1 MNNNYYCQNY
11 HDSFMEKKHHDK
23 NMLLKDENNYKYYYE
38 NHNGQDDYGL
48 KYIDDYG
55 YGYKCTKFKIQF
67 PPQEQNVQPGMEY
80 VMKPRPI
87 FDNPN
92 YQGSNKLKDKVAIIT
107 GGDSGIGR
115 AVAVAYVKE
124 GAKVVLGYLNEE
136 RDAKETEEYIKTMGG
151 ECMLVPGDVKD
162 KRYCEYLVNETM
174 KKYGKI
180 DILVNNAG
188 VQYQQKSL
196 LDISDEQ
203 FDFTMKTNMY
213 SIFYLTKSAL
223 KHMNPGASI
232 INVSSITTFYG
243 EPELIDYVTS
253 KGAIIGFTRALSTNL
268 ADKCIRVN
276 AVAPGY
282 FWTVLQPAC
291 WEKEK
296 IPTLGAD
303 APMKRAGQTYEIAPL
318 FVYLASD
325 DSSYVTGQTMHING
339 GQYKG

>member
-1 MNNNYYCQNY
+1 MDYKFYYDNN
-11 HDSFMEKKHHDK
+11 
-23 NMLLKDENNYKYYYE
+23 
-38 NHNGQDDYGL
+38 NGQDDYGL
-48 KYIDDYG
+48 KYINNEG
-55 YGYKCTKFKIQF
+55 YGYKCNKFIVKY

-80 VMKPRPI
+80 LMKPRPI

-92 YQGSNKLKDKVAIIT
+92 YKGSGKLRGKVAIIT

-115 AVAVAYVKE
+115 AVAISYVKE
-124 GAKVVLGYLNEE
+124 GASVVLVYLNEE
-136 RDAKETEEYIKTMGG
+136 RDAKETEEYIKCLGG
-151 ECMLVPGDVKD
+151 ECMLIPGDVKNRKFCD
-162 KRYCEYLVNETM
+162 YIVNETI
-174 KKYGKI
+174 KKFGKI

-203 FDFTMKTNMY
+203 FDYTMKTNMY
-213 SIFYLTKSAL
+213 SIFYLTRSAL
-223 KHMNPGASI
+223 KHMCPGASI

-268 ADKCIRVN
+268 ADKNIRVN

-282 FWTVLQPAC
+282 FWTALQPAC
-291 WEKEK
+291 WEAEK

-303 APMKRAGQTYEIAPL
+303 APMKRAGETYEIAPL